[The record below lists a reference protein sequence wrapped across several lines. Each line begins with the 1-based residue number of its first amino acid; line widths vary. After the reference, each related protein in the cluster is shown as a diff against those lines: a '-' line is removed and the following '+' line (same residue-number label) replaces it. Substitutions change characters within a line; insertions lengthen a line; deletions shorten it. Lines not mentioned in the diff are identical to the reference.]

1 MFTDRISVVTPSH
14 EGWDEVMLEQYC
26 VRPEV
31 EIILF
36 GIIAAK
42 HLISH
47 QTFFHTKYF
56 CACVFFFSFTKS
68 GEIRAFESWNGL
80 S

>member
-1 MFTDRISVVTPSH
+1 MFSDRISVVTPSH

-26 VRPEV
+26 VHPEV

-47 QTFFHTKYF
+47 QS
-56 CACVFFFSFTKS
+56 SFIQIFLCL
-68 GEIRAFESWNGL
+68 GFEKKKKVG
-80 S
+80 

>member
-14 EGWDEVMLEQYC
+14 EGWDEVILEQYC

-47 QTFFHTKYF
+47 QTFFHTNISLPAFYL
-56 CACVFFFSFTKS
+56 FFLNVGKFVYLKA
-68 GEIRAFESWNGL
+68 GMV
-80 S
+80 

>member
-47 QTFFHTKYF
+47 QTFFHTNISLPAFYL
-56 CACVFFFSFTKS
+56 FFLNVGKFVHLKA
-68 GEIRAFESWNGL
+68 GMV
-80 S
+80 

>member
-1 MFTDRISVVTPSH
+1 MCGSLWFMFTDRISVVTPSH

-47 QTFFHTKYF
+47 QTFFHTNISVP
-56 CACVFFFSFTKS
+56 AFFF
-68 GEIRAFESWNGL
+68 
-80 S
+80 